1 MPALIAFPVAIGLW
15 ILAAVFFNNPACG
28 AVDALW
34 HPGFVKIVEKAQLPL
49 LRLAAKGQPPYS
61 ANDFA

>member
-15 ILAAVFFNNPACG
+15 ILAAFFFNNAACG

-34 HPGFVKIVEKAQLPL
+34 YSGFVKAAIEKAL
-49 LRLAAKGQPPYS
+49 LLC
-61 ANDFA
+61 FI